1 MLDGEVQPD
10 RRGGRR
16 QRVLKKGLIL
26 FNDGRASIGCQ
37 ILDVSDVGA
46 KLMPLDV
53 FSCPSEFVLKL
64 QADEVRQCEVMWR
77 KSDRIGVRFLLPDQ
91 TKMSGDRRR
100 QGRRRATQSA
110 LIVFN
115 NGHSNMG
122 CQIVDTSELGAKLIP
137 ADVYAC
143 PRQFVLKPKSGGP
156 RQCIVLW
163 RKGSTIGVRFL

>member
-1 MLDGEVQPD
+1 MLNGDVQTD

-26 FNDGRASIGCQ
+26 FNDGRSSIGCQ

-46 KLMPLDV
+46 KLMPVDV
-53 FSCPSEFVLKL
+53 FSCPSEFVL
-64 QADEVRQCEVMWR
+64 QSQTEHRQCELMWR
-77 KSDRIGVRFLLPDQ
+77 TGTQIGVRFVGPEQ
-91 TKMSGDRRR
+91 QPKMSGDQRR
-100 QGRRRATQSA
+100 QVRRRAAQSA
-110 LIVFN
+110 IIVYN
-115 NGHSNMG
+115 NGRSNMG

-143 PRQFVLKPKSGGP
+143 PRQFILKPKSGGP

-163 RKGSTIGVRFL
+163 RKGTAMGVRFL